1 MDEKKKKGSNIE
13 TTTLEKVP
21 MEERKNWID
30 VALIQAGIMIC
41 VPSLLLGGILAESMS
56 LTNAILSGVVG
67 YLIVIVLFCLMDRD
81 CEG

>member
-41 VPSLLLGGILAESMS
+41 VPIRRVALKLCLIMYLRDFGYDFLLFL
-56 LTNAILSGVVG
+56 
-67 YLIVIVLFCLMDRD
+67 LI
-81 CEG
+81 

>member
-30 VALIQAGIMIC
+30 VALILAGIMIC
-41 VPSLLLGGILAESMS
+41 VPSLLLGGRLAESMPFF
-56 LTNAILSGVVG
+56 L
-67 YLIVIVLFCLMDRD
+67 VLLAT
-81 CEG
+81 